1 MYLSGKI
8 HIFRNNSV
16 PCSTAILK
24 LNNFTTLIFMQFIQ
38 KVSIL
43 FPKLEES
50 DECYDTKH
58 SFKKKKNLPSL

>member
-1 MYLSGKI
+1 
-8 HIFRNNSV
+8 
-16 PCSTAILK
+16 
-24 LNNFTTLIFMQFIQ
+24 MQFIQ

-58 SFKKKKNLPSL
+58 SLKKKNLPSL